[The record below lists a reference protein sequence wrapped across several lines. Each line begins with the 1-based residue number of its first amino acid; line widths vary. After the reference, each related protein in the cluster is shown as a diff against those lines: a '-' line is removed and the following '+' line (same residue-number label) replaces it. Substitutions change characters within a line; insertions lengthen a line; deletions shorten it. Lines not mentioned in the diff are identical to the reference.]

1 MSETKKRISRTAQYV
16 VLLVA
21 AIVIALLI
29 PISLILYGRE
39 ITIGH
44 CSPWCF
50 GHEHCPWCWILPY
63 AAAILLEGLILAAL
77 SKQTIALA
85 APVVAAAEVP
95 ARHRAHRNVS
105 IPKQQKPQH
114 HRHHHHGHVLRHAK
128 QYDATVSLKQLMQ
141 AFEHGAEVTIA
152 HLKEIGLVHPKADGY
167 KVLVGDN
174 EVMDR
179 PLTIHATSFS
189 AQARQ
194 RIHTAG
200 GEAIKVYT

>member
-1 MSETKKRISRTAQYV
+1 MSETKKRISRAQYV
-16 VLLVA
+16 VLLTTA
-21 AIVIALLI
+21 VIIAVLI
-29 PISLILYGRE
+29 PISLILYRAE
-39 ITIGH
+39 HAIGH

-50 GHEHCPWCWILPY
+50 GYEHCPWCWIVPY
-63 AAAILLEGLILAAL
+63 AAALLAEGITLTAL
-77 SKQTIALA
+77 SGKKILQSAPLA
-85 APVVAAAEVP
+85 VTAPAVA
-95 ARHRAHRNVS
+95 RSRAHRNVT
-105 IPKQQKPQH
+105 IPAQKKHRQH
-114 HRHHHHGHVLRHAK
+114 HHHHGHTLRHAK

-179 PLTIHATSFS
+179 PLTIHATAFS
-189 AQARQ
+189 AQARH